1 MVKGVLDNKMD
12 YKDLNDFLLSY
23 PGMSIRPSNINEL
36 VLEGKF
42 TFVAKVMD
50 GIEIEDCYELMMFIP
65 QNCTSKLPRVFEIGN
80 RIPRDGKHHI
90 NPDDSICLGSPLR
103 LLEIINR
110 RPTLIGF
117 VEDCLIPYLYAISIK
132 MKFGDDFIFGEL
144 AHGVEGIIDDYLDLF
159 NLETRGQLIESF
171 ELIRMKRRHANKQK
185 CPCGCD
191 NLLGKCKF
199 NLKIIKY
206 RKIIP
211 KEWLK

>member
-12 YKDLNDFLLSY
+12 DKDLNEFLLSY

-42 TFVAKVMD
+42 RFIAKAVD
-50 GIEIEDCYELMMFIP
+50 GIKIEDCYELMMFMP
-65 QNCTSKLPRVFEIGN
+65 HNFPSELPRVVEIGN

-90 NPDDSICLGSPLR
+90 NPDDSLCLGSPLR
-103 LLEIINR
+103 LLEIISR
-110 RPTLIGF
+110 RATLIGF

-159 NLETRGQLIESF
+159 NLETREQLIGAF
-171 ELIRMKRRHANKQK
+171 KLIRMKRRHANKQK
-185 CPCGCD
+185 CPCGCG
-191 NLLGKCKF
+191 NLLGKCKL
-199 NLKIIKY
+199 NLKIIRY
-206 RKIIP
+206 REIIP
-211 KEWLK
+211 KSWFK